1 MKYKILYT
9 SILFALYSCSV
20 NASLI
25 TDSGVEQSSIVVS
38 SNDSDSATNPLNIK
52 GSNTIAIGN
61 GVHIDIDQNTTDARG
76 ASDGSIAIGSN
87 TKTKYEGTTAIGKN
101 SIANGWRSTAIG
113 VDAKA
118 TDESATAM
126 GNQSLS
132 TGWGSSAYGA
142 ASKAIH
148 AGSTAIGNW
157 AQSTATYGTALGT
170 SSNATGNY
178 STALG
183 TLSKANEY
191 GAISIGLHS
200 ESLGK
205 NSIANGTNSQASG
218 ENNIAIGHDST
229 AVKGSNS
236 VAIGANSKIGY
247 GSNSIAL
254 GTKSN
259 VVGNNAIALGNNSLT
274 NGSSAISLGDN
285 AKVSGG
291 SGIAIGKNASQG
303 KWREKFPTENPIS
316 VTGGIAI
323 GDSSQTTDVASV
335 ALGGK
340 AKANNAYTTAI
351 GNGAIAEGKSSTALG
366 SGASSQSW
374 GSVAL
379 GLDSVANRVKG
390 DVGYLSAEKTV
401 GNESSITAKMSAQ
414 TQERLKELNSK
425 INEYSKIVDPIANA
439 YYSLSNEYNQKLQE
453 VYDSN
458 LQGEEYSKKI
468 NELRAQYQSE
478 VVKRSAALN
487 STPEY
492 AELQKLQAEKSGLLS
507 TYISTKGAI
516 SIGND
521 AVTNENGEIIQH
533 ANTRQLTN
541 LAAGS
546 KDTDAVNVAQ
556 LKDLQ
561 SVMESADNALSK
573 RITDNKT
580 QIDDNKKNIV
590 ENSNAIKNNT
600 NSIVKNEQNI
610 TNNMNSINKISDEVK
625 NNNQRIDEN
634 SNAIKNNTNSIV
646 KNEQN
651 ITNNTN
657 SINKISNEMKNNN
670 QRFDQLES
678 KIVSNEHYIRDV
690 AKEMHRGLASQA
702 ALNGLFQPYGVG
714 KFNFTA
720 AVGGYNSETAIAV
733 GSGYRVNESVA
744 LKAGIATNT
753 GNFEGVTYNAGVNL
767 EW

>member
-1 MKYKILYT
+1 M
-9 SILFALYSCSV
+9 
-20 NASLI
+20 
-25 TDSGVEQSSIVVS
+25 
-38 SNDSDSATNPLNIK
+38 
-52 GSNTIAIGN
+52 
-61 GVHIDIDQNTTDARG
+61 
-76 ASDGSIAIGSN
+76 
-87 TKTKYEGTTAIGKN
+87 
-101 SIANGWRSTAIG
+101 
-113 VDAKA
+113 
-118 TDESATAM
+118 
-126 GNQSLS
+126 
-132 TGWGSSAYGA
+132 
-142 ASKAIH
+142 
-148 AGSTAIGNW
+148 
-157 AQSTATYGTALGT
+157 
-170 SSNATGNY
+170 
-178 STALG
+178 
-183 TLSKANEY
+183 
-191 GAISIGLHS
+191 
-200 ESLGK
+200 
-205 NSIANGTNSQASG
+205 
-218 ENNIAIGHDST
+218 
-229 AVKGSNS
+229 
-236 VAIGANSKIGY
+236 
-247 GSNSIAL
+247 
-254 GTKSN
+254 
-259 VVGNNAIALGNNSLT
+259 
-274 NGSSAISLGDN
+274 
-285 AKVSGG
+285 
-291 SGIAIGKNASQG
+291 
-303 KWREKFPTENPIS
+303 
-316 VTGGIAI
+316 
-323 GDSSQTTDVASV
+323 
-335 ALGGK
+335 
-340 AKANNAYTTAI
+340 
-351 GNGAIAEGKSSTALG
+351 
-366 SGASSQSW
+366 
-374 GSVAL
+374 
-379 GLDSVANRVKG
+379 DSVANRVKG

-521 AVTNENGEIIQH
+521 TVTNENGEIIQH

-610 TNNMNSINKISDEVK
+610 TNNTNSINKISDEVK

>member
-1 MKYKILYT
+1 MKQKTLYT

-38 SNDSDSATNPLNIK
+38 SNDSNSTTNPINIK

-61 GVHIDIDQNTTDARG
+61 GVHIDIDQNTDARG

-132 TGWGSSAYGA
+132 TGWGSSAYGT

-521 AVTNENGEIIQH
+521 TVTNENGEIIQH

-590 ENSNAIKNNT
+590 
-600 NSIVKNEQNI
+600 
-610 TNNMNSINKISDEVK
+610 
-625 NNNQRIDEN
+625 EN

>member
-1 MKYKILYT
+1 MKQKTLYT

-38 SNDSDSATNPLNIK
+38 SNDSNSTTNPINIK

-61 GVHIDIDQNTTDARG
+61 GVHIDIDQNTDARG

-118 TDESATAM
+118 TDESATTM

-132 TGWGSSAYGA
+132 TGWGSSAYGT

-218 ENNIAIGHDST
+218 ENNIAI
-229 AVKGSNS
+229 
-236 VAIGANSKIGY
+236 
-247 GSNSIAL
+247 
-254 GTKSN
+254 
-259 VVGNNAIALGNNSLT
+259 GNNSLT

-521 AVTNENGEIIQH
+521 TVTNENGEIIQH

-610 TNNMNSINKISDEVK
+610 TNNTNSINKISDEVK

>member
-1 MKYKILYT
+1 MMKYKILYT

-132 TGWGSSAYGA
+132 TGWGSSAYGT

-218 ENNIAIGHDST
+218 ENNIAI
-229 AVKGSNS
+229 
-236 VAIGANSKIGY
+236 
-247 GSNSIAL
+247 
-254 GTKSN
+254 
-259 VVGNNAIALGNNSLT
+259 GNNSLT

-521 AVTNENGEIIQH
+521 TVTNENGEIIQH

-610 TNNMNSINKISDEVK
+610 TNNTNSINKISDEVK

>member
-1 MKYKILYT
+1 M
-9 SILFALYSCSV
+9 
-20 NASLI
+20 
-25 TDSGVEQSSIVVS
+25 
-38 SNDSDSATNPLNIK
+38 
-52 GSNTIAIGN
+52 
-61 GVHIDIDQNTTDARG
+61 
-76 ASDGSIAIGSN
+76 
-87 TKTKYEGTTAIGKN
+87 
-101 SIANGWRSTAIG
+101 
-113 VDAKA
+113 
-118 TDESATAM
+118 
-126 GNQSLS
+126 
-132 TGWGSSAYGA
+132 
-142 ASKAIH
+142 
-148 AGSTAIGNW
+148 
-157 AQSTATYGTALGT
+157 
-170 SSNATGNY
+170 
-178 STALG
+178 
-183 TLSKANEY
+183 
-191 GAISIGLHS
+191 
-200 ESLGK
+200 
-205 NSIANGTNSQASG
+205 
-218 ENNIAIGHDST
+218 
-229 AVKGSNS
+229 
-236 VAIGANSKIGY
+236 
-247 GSNSIAL
+247 
-254 GTKSN
+254 
-259 VVGNNAIALGNNSLT
+259 GNNAIALGNNSLT

-521 AVTNENGEIIQH
+521 IVTNENGEIIQH

-590 ENSNAIKNNT
+590 
-600 NSIVKNEQNI
+600 
-610 TNNMNSINKISDEVK
+610 
-625 NNNQRIDEN
+625 EN

>member
-1 MKYKILYT
+1 MKQKTLYT

-38 SNDSDSATNPLNIK
+38 SNDSNSTTNPINIK

-61 GVHIDIDQNTTDARG
+61 GVHIDIDQNTDARG

-118 TDESATAM
+118 TDESATTM

-132 TGWGSSAYGA
+132 TGWGSSAYGT

-521 AVTNENGEIIQH
+521 TVTNENGEIIQH

-580 QIDDNKKNIV
+580 QIDDNKKN
-590 ENSNAIKNNT
+590 
-600 NSIVKNEQNI
+600 
-610 TNNMNSINKISDEVK
+610 
-625 NNNQRIDEN
+625 IDEN